1 MMVTLLVIE
10 EAGASNYQQQK
21 SIYLLED
28 KLMNNLTKVVSNWPS
43 GFGEEDYKWITP
55 FLTPLHP
62 LFLLCTS
69 EQPSNE
75 HSYQDWVQLAQ
86 WFQRR
91 RLKCKSLQTRM
102 AN

>member
-1 MMVTLLVIE
+1 MIATLLVIE

-55 FLTPLHP
+55 FLTLISRIVINWPSLSVSFYI
-62 LFLLCTS
+62 LIFFS
-69 EQPSNE
+69 ETTGPIGLVLGKNI
-75 HSYQDWVQLAQ
+75 H
-86 WFQRR
+86 
-91 RLKCKSLQTRM
+91 
-102 AN
+102 

>member
-1 MMVTLLVIE
+1 MIATLLVIE

-55 FLTPLHP
+55 FLTPLYP

-69 EQPSNE
+69 EQPKNTCTFLS
-75 HSYQDWVQLAQ
+75 
-86 WFQRR
+86 
-91 RLKCKSLQTRM
+91 RLSSTCPVVSEKKIKM
-102 AN
+102 